1 MGIESDRGLGHVH
14 KDLRLALK
22 GTEARS
28 IVKVGDLSIGREF
41 VIIAGPCAIE
51 SEKQA
56 LETAIA
62 VKRAVAHLFRGGAFK
77 SRTSPYDF
85 QGLGIEGLKILAKVR
100 EETALPIVTEAV
112 DSKVIRQIAE
122 FADMIQIGARN
133 MQNST
138 LLREAGRTG
147 KPVLL
152 KRGMNATIE
161 EWLCSAE
168 YIMSE
173 GNRDVV
179 LCERGI
185 RTFETYTRNTL
196 DLSAV
201 TAIRELSHLPI
212 IVDPSHAAGRA
223 SFVVPM
229 SLAATAAGADG
240 IMVEVHIRPGEALCD
255 KEQALATEEFD
266 GLVKKVDSIRGLFG
280 EIAKARPNETG
291 ER

>member
-1 MGIESDRGLGHVH
+1 MAEWDGRGDHTT
-14 KDLRLALK
+14 KDLRLVLK
-22 GTEARS
+22 TGESRTVVRL
-28 IVKVGDLSIGREF
+28 GDLSIGERY
-41 VIIAGPCAIE
+41 VIVAGPCAVE
-51 SEKQA
+51 SERQA
-56 LETAIA
+56 IETALA
-62 VKRAVAHLFRGGAFK
+62 VKKAGAHIFRGGAFK

-85 QGLGIEGLKILAKVR
+85 QGLGTEGLRILAKVK
-100 EETALPIVTEAV
+100 EEVGLPIVTEAI
-112 DSKVIRQIAE
+112 DSKVIGQIAE

-133 MQNST
+133 MQNFS
-138 LLREAGRTG
+138 LLREAGRIG

-168 YIMSE
+168 YILNE

-201 TAIRELSHLPI
+201 TAIRELSHLPV
-212 IVDPSHAAGRA
+212 IVDPSHAVGRA

-240 IMVEVHIRPGEALCD
+240 IMVEVHIRPEEALCD
-255 KEQALATEEFD
+255 KDQALDTTQFA
-266 GLVKKVDSIRGLFG
+266 GLVRQIDLIKGLALG
-280 EIAKARPNETG
+280 G
-291 ER
+291 